1 MKLIVAVDRGNSI
14 GWADGR
20 LPWKL
25 PADMKRFKEMT
36 TGGTVVMGFNTFASL
51 KRINGLPNRR
61 NIVLTRKN
69 PLEARGLFGDS
80 IEVVSSLDWVHRSV
94 PDAWIIGGASVY
106 TEALT
111 KQYVDELH
119 ITLVDA
125 DSGADVRL
133 MTDFVA
139 WKLWT
144 IREAAA
150 GRRWLVDKTVP
161 ERDGELYTSY
171 LTARRER

>member
-1 MKLIVAVDRGNSI
+1 MKLIVAVDRGNAI

-20 LPWKL
+20 LPWRL
-25 PADMKRFKEMT
+25 PNDMKRFKELT

-51 KRINGLPNRR
+51 KRIDGLPNRR

-69 PLEARGLFGDS
+69 PLEARGLFGDK
-80 IEVVSSLDWVHRSV
+80 IEVVSSLDWVKRSV

-106 TEALT
+106 TEALS
-111 KQYVDELH
+111 KEYVDELY

-125 DSGADVRL
+125 NSGGDVRL
-133 MTDFVA
+133 VSDFTA

-150 GRRWLVDKTVP
+150 GRHWVVDKTMP
-161 ERDGELYTSY
+161 ERDGDFFTSY
-171 LTARRER
+171 LTARKES